1 MLLLLLLLLFTLCY
15 LGYLITDTKWRD
27 EILKLNKEGETLKIL
42 KGQQDERAFKDF
54 VKAFNELNY
63 FEEFVNSTEE
73 NSKDKPI
80 FAEKCRKEIETQYS
94 RYRQLWD
101 KKVPDRGKKYASG
114 LNVTRWVQ
122 DLSQT
127 AGEKTDTP
135 PPLSE
140 IPPTDLEEEI
150 KKRVM
155 EASNEFKI
163 VFGRRDHHLVASLV
177 ETLWDMREEGEIRL
191 AYVPR

>member
-1 MLLLLLLLLFTLCY
+1 M
-15 LGYLITDTKWRD
+15 
-27 EILKLNKEGETLKIL
+27 
-42 KGQQDERAFKDF
+42 
-54 VKAFNELNY
+54 
-63 FEEFVNSTEE
+63 
-73 NSKDKPI
+73 
-80 FAEKCRKEIETQYS
+80 
-94 RYRQLWD
+94 
-101 KKVPDRGKKYASG
+101 
-114 LNVTRWVQ
+114 
-122 DLSQT
+122 SQT

-140 IPPTDLEEEI
+140 IPPTALEEEI

-163 VFGRRDHHLVASLV
+163 VFGRRDHHLVASTRE